1 MRLLTNKE
9 MQPLLQTKDGTVI
22 NLNTL
27 KSVTYTDSM
36 VPVRTGKETHMS
48 THKNENFLDKAG
60 RLFKVSRITKMPSV
74 TYYLLDAHI
83 KLLCITKGDELQ
95 LIGNYPV
102 HYIKL
107 LYRYVNTL

>member
-1 MRLLTNKE
+1 MRLLTNEKK
-9 MQPLLQTKDGTVI
+9 QPLLQAKDGQII

-27 KSVTYTDSM
+27 KPEDTKEYVLVKPS
-36 VPVRTGKETHMS
+36 KETHLS
-48 THKNENFLDKAG
+48 THRNDRFLDKAG
-60 RLFKVSRITKMPSV
+60 RLFKVSKLATMPCV

-83 KLLCITKGDELQ
+83 KLFCIIKGNEVQ

-107 LYRYVNTL
+107 LFRYINSL

>member
-1 MRLLTNKE
+1 MRLLTNSRK
-9 MQPLLQTKDGTVI
+9 QPLLQTKDGKII

-27 KSVTYTDSM
+27 KPENAEECVL
-36 VPVRTGKETHMS
+36 VKPGKDTHLS
-48 THKNENFLDKAG
+48 SHRNERFLDKAG
-60 RLFKVSRITKMPSV
+60 RLFKVSKLATMPCV

-83 KLLCITKGDELQ
+83 KLFCIIKGNEVQ

-107 LYRYVNTL
+107 LFRYINSL